1 MRVATR
7 ALVRAFFAAFGQSAL
22 SLAAESFDALTCT
35 QLRLR
40 VLSDDRHE
48 LLLICLLVARSLGD
62 FFGKAEIA
70 SVLIYASSQRS
81 DQACSASVVPY
92 RRPATRLRQ
101 AAIAHLSLQ
110 RLGAR
115 NAAPQRPTDPEPK
128 KLD

>member
-1 MRVATR
+1 MHA
-7 ALVRAFFAAFGQSAL
+7 
-22 SLAAESFDALTCT
+22 
-35 QLRLR
+35 LRLR

-70 SVLIYASSQRS
+70 SVLLYASSTK
-81 DQACSASVVPY
+81 ACSASVVPY
-92 RRPATRLRQ
+92 RRPATRLQ
-101 AAIAHLSLQ
+101 QDAIAHLSLQ

-115 NAAPQRPTDPEPK
+115 NAAPQLSTDPEPK